1 MRRRT
6 TLGLMMVALLSATT
20 WATAVAQDD
29 GPTEIY
35 VLQPAPSDPYP
46 REDEGIMAEA
56 AKYDDVNVTIDHGT
70 AQTDATTMI
79 TKINDAVTRG
89 VDVIMV
95 NSGAVGEQLVLPLE
109 EAIAKGVQVVTFDQD
124 VPVEGRK
131 SYIVWDAS
139 DAGTIAGQHFREQV
153 LAEHPDGG
161 PIGMII
167 AFKGNPLLGAI
178 DDGFRAAI
186 EGSGLEVVSEIDTEG
201 DANRSRT
208 ATEDIL
214 LANPDLVGLFVD
226 NDLAT
231 IGVRAA
237 LEARGDKPFMMGVFG
252 TPEAF
257 DEIAK
262 GESGWQDA
270 TVASPFQAI
279 GAVALRTA
287 VAVANGEEVPELQEL
302 PSLLITPDNAA
313 QAVDQILALAEE

>member
-1 MRRRT
+1 
-6 TLGLMMVALLSATT
+6 LGL
-20 WATAVAQDD
+20 
-29 GPTEIY
+29 
-35 VLQPAPSDPYP
+35 
-46 REDEGIMAEA
+46 EA
-56 AKYDDVNVTIDHGT
+56 
-70 AQTDATTMI
+70 
-79 TKINDAVTRG
+79 
-89 VDVIMV
+89 
-95 NSGAVGEQLVLPLE
+95 
-109 EAIAKGVQVVTFDQD
+109 
-124 VPVEGRK
+124 
-131 SYIVWDAS
+131 
-139 DAGTIAGQHFREQV
+139 
-153 LAEHPDGG
+153 
-161 PIGMII
+161 
-167 AFKGNPLLGAI
+167 
-178 DDGFRAAI
+178 
-186 EGSGLEVVSEIDTEG
+186 VSEIDTEG

-237 LEARGDKPFMMGVFG
+237 LEARGEKPFMMGVFG